1 MKRIPTLLAAFIVA
15 AAVLAPFGASTA
27 LAAEYTVTNL
37 NDSGPG
43 SLRQAILDSNSTGVD
58 DVIVIT
64 VTGRIELVLP
74 LPEIA
79 DDVEIIGPGAD
90 LLTID
95 GNGQLILEVI
105 ADATISGVTFTG
117 GDNTFGG
124 AIHITLGTSSLVLV
138 ESAVTGSSATFGGG
152 IYSNGSLTVID
163 STFSGNQTT
172 SFGGAVFLTSGTA
185 SISGSTFADNHSG
198 AFAGAIYN
206 QTADVEIVNST
217 ISGNDADAFG
227 GGIYQQNGS
236 MLLDSVT
243 IANNDA
249 PTGGAIRVQGG
260 SVEALRTIIA
270 NNSDENCAE
279 PLNSSGN
286 NLDDDGTCGLNELSD
301 INNEALLGPLA
312 DNGGPTL
319 THALLEG
326 SPAIDTGGDVV
337 CRATDQR
344 GVPRPQGPACDIGAF
359 EFGFAEDDDD
369 IFGGRRVFVNRAG
382 ALAGVLV
389 AISQAAERNRAR
401 AAAAA
406 SPPPVPV
413 APPSTGEAGLA
424 PYP

>member
-1 MKRIPTLLAAFIVA
+1 MKRIPTLLAALIVA
-15 AAVLAPFGASTA
+15 AAAFAPFGASTA

-43 SLRQAILDSNSTGVD
+43 SLRQAILDSNASGVD
-58 DVIVIT
+58 DVIVIA

-74 LPEIA
+74 LPEIS

-138 ESAVTGSSATFGGG
+138 ESVVTGNSATFGGG

-185 SISGSTFADNHSG
+185 SISGSTFAGNHSG
-198 AFAGAIYN
+198 AFAGAIFN

-249 PTGGAIRVQGG
+249 PTGGAIRVQSG

-286 NLDDDGTCGLNELSD
+286 NLDDDSTCGLNELSD
-301 INNEALLGPLA
+301 INNEDPLLGPLA

-337 CRATDQR
+337 CQATDQR

-359 EFGFAEDDDD
+359 EFGFDDDD
-369 IFGGRRVFVNRAG
+369 DGTFGGRRVFVNRAG

-406 SPPPVPV
+406 PPPVPV

-424 PYP
+424 P